1 MESGLSTG
9 DLALMNRDN
18 NGCGWGNDG
27 MAFMWIF
34 ALLILAGGGFN
45 GFGNNRVGE
54 AYATQADIQ
63 RAVDLSSIQRGQA
76 DIAADIQRT
85 NYEQIAATKDAA
97 YNNLGEIRDIGAA
110 VSLGNSNLVNNI
122 NSLHADVQSCCCTT
136 QRAIDSVN
144 YNIATHSAAI
154 QANDTANT
162 QKILDAIATNRMAD
176 MQNQINQLQLQNA
189 VFGVVRYPMA
199 TTYCSGINPFAG
211 NCSCSTTS
219 TTTT

>member
-9 DLALMNRDN
+9 DLALMNKDN
-18 NGCGWGNDG
+18 GWGSDG

-63 RAVDLSSIQRGQA
+63 RAVDLNSIQSGQA
-76 DIAADIQRT
+76 DLAADIQRT

-110 VSLGNSNLVNNI
+110 VAVGNSNIINNL
-122 NSLHADVQSCCCTT
+122 NTLQANMQNCCCTT

-154 QANDTANT
+154 QANDTTNT
-162 QKILDAIATNRMAD
+162 QKILDAISTNRMAD

-189 VFGVVRYPMA
+189 VAGVVRYPMSTA
-199 TTYCSGINPFAG
+199 YTAG
-211 NCSCSTTS
+211 NSCYANSCNCGNI
-219 TTTT
+219 

>member
-9 DLALMNRDN
+9 DLALMNKDN
-18 NGCGWGNDG
+18 GWGNDG

-63 RAVDLSSIQRGQA
+63 RAVDLNSIQRGQA

-110 VSLGNSNLVNNI
+110 VALGNSNLVNNI

-162 QKILDAIATNRMAD
+162 QKILDAIANNRMAD

-199 TTYCSGINPFAG
+199 TTYCSGSNPFG
-211 NCSCSTTS
+211 NCKCSTTS

>member
-1 MESGLSTG
+1 MDSGLSTG

-18 NGCGWGNDG
+18 GWGNDG

-45 GFGNNRVGE
+45 GFGTNRVGE

-63 RAVDLSSIQRGQA
+63 RAVDLNSIQNGQA
-76 DIAADIQRT
+76 DLAADIQRT

-97 YNNLGEIRDIGAA
+97 YNNLGEIRDIGSA
-110 VSLGNSNLVNNI
+110 VAVGNSNIINNL
-122 NSLHADVQSCCCTT
+122 NTLQANMQNCCCTT

-144 YNIATHSAAI
+144 YNIATQSAAI
-154 QANDTANT
+154 QANDASNT
-162 QKILDAIATNRMAD
+162 QKILDAISTNRIAD

-189 VFGVVRYPMA
+189 MSGVIRYP
-199 TTYCSGINPFAG
+199 
-211 NCSCSTTS
+211 TS
-219 TTTT
+219 TTYGAGCSCFANSCGCGNI

>member
-1 MESGLSTG
+1 MDSGLSTG

-18 NGCGWGNDG
+18 GWGNDG

-63 RAVDLSSIQRGQA
+63 RAVDLNSIQNGQA
-76 DIAADIQRT
+76 DLAADIQRT

-97 YNNLGEIRDIGAA
+97 YNNLGEIRDIGSA
-110 VSLGNSNLVNNI
+110 VAVGNSNIINNL
-122 NSLHADVQSCCCTT
+122 NTLQANMQNCCCTT

-144 YNIATHSAAI
+144 YNIATQSAAI
-154 QANDTANT
+154 QANDASNT
-162 QKILDAIATNRMAD
+162 QKILDAISTNRIAD

-189 VFGVVRYPMA
+189 MSGVIRYP
-199 TTYCSGINPFAG
+199 
-211 NCSCSTTS
+211 TS
-219 TTTT
+219 TTYGAGCSCFANSCGCGNI

>member
-1 MESGLSTG
+1 MDSGLSTG

-18 NGCGWGNDG
+18 GWGNDG

-54 AYATQADIQ
+54 AYATQSDIQ
-63 RAVDLSSIQRGQA
+63 RAVDLNSIQNGQA
-76 DIAADIQRT
+76 DLAADIQRT

-97 YNNLGEIRDIGAA
+97 YNNLGEIRDIGSA
-110 VSLGNSNLVNNI
+110 VAVGNSNIINNL
-122 NSLHADVQSCCCTT
+122 NTLQANMQNCCCTT

-144 YNIATHSAAI
+144 YNIATQSAAI
-154 QANDTANT
+154 QANDASNT
-162 QKILDAIATNRMAD
+162 QKILDAISTNRIAD

-189 VFGVVRYPMA
+189 MSGVIRYP
-199 TTYCSGINPFAG
+199 
-211 NCSCSTTS
+211 TS
-219 TTTT
+219 TTYGAGCSCFANSCGCGNI